1 MNREEKKSAIDEM
14 EKTLG
19 KAENAF
25 VLGFSGIKVTEVT
38 ELRKQVR
45 ESRAH
50 YLVVKNTLAKRAV
63 RGSKLEALSEH
74 FTGPT
79 AVAYTRDPVALAKV
93 LNTFAKTNAALSFKG
108 AVVEGRVIPV
118 SEIKVIADLPS
129 REQLVARL
137 LGLLQSPVRRLVTV
151 LNGPAR
157 NLVAVLAQIAE
168 QKGKTAPAADAAPSA

>member
-1 MNREEKKSAIDEM
+1 MNREEKKAAIETM
-14 EKTLG
+14 RESLG
-19 KAENAF
+19 KTESAV
-25 VLGFSGIKVTEVT
+25 VLGFSGIKVTDVT

-50 YLVVKNTLAKRAV
+50 YLVVKNTLARRAIQ
-63 RGSKLEALSEH
+63 GGKLEALSEH

-79 AVAYTRDPVALAKV
+79 AVAYTKDPVSLAKV
-93 LNTFAKTNAALSFKG
+93 LSGFAKTNTALSFKG
-108 AVVEGRVIPV
+108 AIVEGRVVAV
-118 SEIKVIADLPS
+118 SEIKVIAELPS

-168 QKGKTAPAADAAPSA
+168 QKGKSAPAADAAPGA